1 MDNIRCK
8 YENGKFLGYVG
19 KGVVGADKDG
29 YMEFADYG
37 DYIAWVK

>member
-1 MDNIRCK
+1 MDTIKCK
-8 YENGKFLGYVG
+8 YVDGKFYGYVG
-19 KGVVGADKDG
+19 KIIGADKDG